1 MAATLALMVKHMG
14 EFDLRF
20 QVLLYPAVGADFET
34 ASYNAFATDFNTGSY
49 KTYADGRFLS
59 RDFMEFG
66 YNLYTPN
73 LQTRKEIYALPMAAT
88 INQLKGLP
96 RTLIQTVDNDPRRDE
111 GEAYGHKLL
120 EAGVD
125 CSMTRYMNLI
135 HDFQV
140 LNAINNVPGVK

>member
-1 MAATLALMVKHMG
+1 MDG
-14 EFDLRF
+14 I
-20 QVLLYPAVGADFET
+20 LLYPAVG
-34 ASYNAFATDFNTGSY
+34 TDFNTGSY

-140 LNAINNVPGVK
+140 LNAINNVPGVKQSIRQVCTELKDALK